1 MIQAVPRS
9 SGGGGTEE
17 EEEEMERGTVHISA
31 HCDVVWARC
40 EGLRSDLRVAY
51 EKTAENK
58 GEVVSYCV
66 LCLSHHYCVL
76 CLFHISSYYVSC
88 IVLLCHVYCVL

>member
-1 MIQAVPRS
+1 MLPLDAGSKLLLGSKVPPFRRTPDLMIQAVPRS

-17 EEEEMERGTVHISA
+17 EEEEMERGTVHIFA

-66 LCLSHHYCVL
+66 LCLSHHY
-76 CLFHISSYYVSC
+76 S
-88 IVLLCHVYCVL
+88 